1 MKVDFL
7 AYNQTN
13 SLKNTQ
19 RNTSNKN
26 NSPAAVFTDEED
38 AIFTAIERNEI
49 QENLNDGDDA
59 IFQSIE
65 TDEPSE
71 PTHANHENRYV
82 LLLWRMSSINS
93 QYWA

>member
-1 MKVDFL
+1 MPTQKYNRDKLKVDFL

-13 SLKNTQ
+13 SLKNTH
-19 RNTSNKN
+19 RNTSRKN
-26 NSPAAVFTDEED
+26 DSPAAVFTDEED

-65 TDEPSE
+65 TDEPSV
-71 PTHANHENRYV
+71 PAHANNENRYV
-82 LLLWRMSSINS
+82 LLL
-93 QYWA
+93 